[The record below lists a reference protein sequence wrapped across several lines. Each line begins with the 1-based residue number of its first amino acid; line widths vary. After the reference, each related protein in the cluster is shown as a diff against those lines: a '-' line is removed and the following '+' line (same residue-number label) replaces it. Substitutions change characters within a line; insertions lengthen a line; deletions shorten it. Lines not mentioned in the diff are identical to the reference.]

1 MPRELSR
8 LVAAN
13 RILAHE
19 GVVDAFGHVSVRDP
33 RNRER
38 FWLSRSRSPAL
49 VELDDL
55 MEFALDGAAIDAR
68 GRTPYGER
76 MIHAAVYAA
85 RADVHSVVHHHA
97 YGVLPF
103 TITGEPLRPVV
114 HTASVIGAEI
124 PVWDIRT
131 RFGGTDMLVR
141 SIEQGR
147 DLAATLADNTCVLI
161 RGHGAVVVG
170 ASVERAVLTAIYL
183 QVNANVLLQAL
194 PLGSAR
200 AALGRGDRALG
211 RSAVLA
217 ARARSELGV
226 LLPARRRRPR
236 LGRRLQVPSDRRAA
250 IGGFRIAGGGGHGR
264 AHTHSNNNLGG
275 IDENHEARSHTA
287 RSGGARRF
295 GRRATA
301 ATTRG
306 ESAAAAA
313 DEFLRDERR
322 QGRRRQSRRL
332 GRRRRALPER
342 SRGRRPRQRHVA
354 RVPERGRARRELAS
368 THARDRIGRG
378 PWFNARGALIA
389 SNVDDLHQDR
399 NNIRKPT
406 ALNEKG
412 EEVNGVGNQPNMHDM
427 LTGSDSTGRLVP
439 GNVTLTTC
447 NNWTSNSAGNA
458 MLGHHDRLGGPNASW
473 NAVHSSRSCSQ
484 EDLVATGGA
493 GLFYC
498 FVAQ

>member
-1 MPRELSR
+1 MLEGALSVALLGAYPSGVRAQAASGAPRELAR

-13 RILAHE
+13 RVLAHE

-49 VELDDL
+49 VERDDL

-147 DLAATLADNTCVLI
+147 DLAATLKAHTCVLM

-194 PLGSAR
+194 PLGAPEPLSAEEIE
-200 AALGRGDRALG
+200 
-211 RSAVLA
+211 RSAEAQFSPLA
-217 ARARSELGV
+217 LDRSWEYFCQRAGV
-226 LLPARRRRPR
+226 
-236 LGRRLQVPSDRRAA
+236 D
-250 IGGFRIAGGGGHGR
+250 
-264 AHTHSNNNLGG
+264 
-275 IDENHEARSHTA
+275 
-287 RSGGARRF
+287 
-295 GRRATA
+295 
-301 ATTRG
+301 
-306 ESAAAAA
+306 
-313 DEFLRDERR
+313 
-322 QGRRRQSRRL
+322 
-332 GRRRRALPER
+332 
-342 SRGRRPRQRHVA
+342 
-354 RVPERGRARRELAS
+354 
-368 THARDRIGRG
+368 
-378 PWFNARGALIA
+378 
-389 SNVDDLHQDR
+389 
-399 NNIRKPT
+399 
-406 ALNEKG
+406 
-412 EEVNGVGNQPNMHDM
+412 
-427 LTGSDSTGRLVP
+427 P
-439 GNVTLTTC
+439 G
-447 NNWTSNSAGNA
+447 
-458 MLGHHDRLGGPNASW
+458 
-473 NAVHSSRSCSQ
+473 
-484 EDLVATGGA
+484 
-493 GLFYC
+493 
-498 FVAQ
+498 

>member
-1 MPRELSR
+1 MSAALLGASPKIVRAQAASGAPRELTR

-85 RADVHSVVHHHA
+85 RADVRSVVHHHA

-147 DLAATLADNTCVLI
+147 DLAAALADNTCVLM
-161 RGHGAVVVG
+161 RGHGAVVAG

-194 PLGSAR
+194 SLGTPEPLSAEEIE
-200 AALGRGDRALG
+200 
-211 RSAVLA
+211 RSAEAQFSPLA
-217 ARARSELGV
+217 LDRSWEYFCQRAGV
-226 LLPARRRRPR
+226 
-236 LGRRLQVPSDRRAA
+236 D
-250 IGGFRIAGGGGHGR
+250 
-264 AHTHSNNNLGG
+264 
-275 IDENHEARSHTA
+275 
-287 RSGGARRF
+287 
-295 GRRATA
+295 
-301 ATTRG
+301 
-306 ESAAAAA
+306 
-313 DEFLRDERR
+313 
-322 QGRRRQSRRL
+322 
-332 GRRRRALPER
+332 
-342 SRGRRPRQRHVA
+342 
-354 RVPERGRARRELAS
+354 
-368 THARDRIGRG
+368 
-378 PWFNARGALIA
+378 
-389 SNVDDLHQDR
+389 
-399 NNIRKPT
+399 
-406 ALNEKG
+406 
-412 EEVNGVGNQPNMHDM
+412 
-427 LTGSDSTGRLVP
+427 P
-439 GNVTLTTC
+439 G
-447 NNWTSNSAGNA
+447 
-458 MLGHHDRLGGPNASW
+458 
-473 NAVHSSRSCSQ
+473 
-484 EDLVATGGA
+484 
-493 GLFYC
+493 
-498 FVAQ
+498 